1 MNEQS
6 QDFSTMESS
15 EAPQIEAP
23 PTDAP
28 EVERSITIRKPAA
41 EVYRSWRDPQNLRQ
55 IMKHFAEVGTM
66 GEERQH
72 WRINAPLGQSLE
84 WEARIV
90 EEHPDSFLR
99 WASLP
104 GAKLP
109 NEGSLRLSP
118 APGDRGTEAKLYF
131 RFDPPGGVLGEAA
144 VKLLGFRPG
153 MVAEKALRR
162 FKSLVET
169 GEIPTT
175 EHQPAA
181 RKDTD

>member
-28 EVERSITIRKPAA
+28 EVERSITIGKSAA
-41 EVYRSWRDPQNLRQ
+41 ELYRFWRHPKNLRR
-55 IMKHFAEVGTM
+55 IMEHFAEVSRM
-66 GEERQH
+66 GEDRQH
-72 WRINAPLGQSLE
+72 WRVSVPLGQSLE
-84 WEARIV
+84 WDARIV
-90 EEHPDSFLR
+90 EEYPDEFLH
-99 WASLP
+99 WMSLP
-104 GAKLP
+104 GSQLP

-118 APGDRGTEAKLYF
+118 APGGRGTEVKLYF
-131 RFDPPGGVLGEAA
+131 RFDPPGGILGDAA
-144 VKLLGFRPG
+144 VKLLGFAPR

-162 FKSLVET
+162 FKSLMET

-181 RKDTD
+181 RADTD